1 MCQAD
6 VQPVLPDVAGM
17 LSEISQDGKWPL
29 SEKLF
34 NYVFRHVLPLVE
46 PQHIDS
52 GDMKDLNASD
62 LQIVRMLNN
71 ALRQSG
77 VHAPTASK
85 SVNIHST
92 STDGPGHFRG
102 YSEGGSMLRTSLF
115 AQSGSNSS
123 GSIANGTA
131 GTVPIAPSTLRPIHG
146 QDGIGVDEVTSS
158 LSNLSFDRPRSS
170 DTTGTSRT
178 DSRGDA
184 SDVNA
189 RVPTIDSALEAI
201 LQQAATV
208 AARDTQPGPPPPE
221 LACCNELLSVY
232 LRCGQ
237 QQRAMELLRR
247 MLAYAN
253 LSPMYLRMLIELVY
267 SVVLYC
273 DAFILYIDNSVVLAE
288 LAGHS
293 LPGWKHANVHSR
305 WCTDSCS
312 CFPGLQHSCRHYV
325 QRSQCRLTSVLWCEA
340 Q

>member
-34 NYVFRHVLPLVE
+34 NYVFRNVLPLVE

-52 GDMKDLNASD
+52 ADMKDLNASD

-77 VHAPTASK
+77 VHAPASAK
-85 SVNIHST
+85 TVNVHS
-92 STDGPGHFRG
+92 SAADGAGHFRG
-102 YSEGGSMLRTSLF
+102 FPEGGSMLRTSLF

-123 GSIANGTA
+123 GSVANGTSGSA
-131 GTVPIAPSTLRPIHG
+131 PIAPNSVRPPLG
-146 QDGIGVDEVTSS
+146 QEGVGVDEVTSS

-178 DSRGDA
+178 DSRGDV
-184 SDVNA
+184 SDITT
-189 RVPTIDSALEAI
+189 RVPAIDSALEAI
-201 LQQAATV
+201 LQQAAAV
-208 AARDTQPGPPPPE
+208 AARETQPGPPPPE

-247 MLAYAN
+247 MLACVPN
-253 LSPMYLRMLIELVY
+253 I
-267 SVVLYC
+267 SVIWIMP
-273 DAFILYIDNSVVLAE
+273 F
-288 LAGHS
+288 
-293 LPGWKHANVHSR
+293 
-305 WCTDSCS
+305 
-312 CFPGLQHSCRHYV
+312 
-325 QRSQCRLTSVLWCEA
+325 
-340 Q
+340 

>member
-1 MCQAD
+1 MIMHDPHFMCFEFSEQTGILTVRVATCRYLAHFSQNILLWLRLCGVMQLFIHMCQAD

-17 LSEISQDGKWPL
+17 LSEIAQDGKWPL

-52 GDMKDLNASD
+52 ADMKDLNASD

-77 VHAPTASK
+77 VHAPTSTK
-85 SVNIHST
+85 TVNVHS
-92 STDGPGHFRG
+92 SAADGTGHFRG
-102 YSEGGSMLRTSLF
+102 FPEGGSMSRTSLF

-123 GSIANGTA
+123 GSIANGTTA
-131 GTVPIAPSTLRPIHG
+131 SAPIAPNALRPPLG

-184 SDVNA
+184 SDVNC
-189 RVPTIDSALEAI
+189 RVPAIDSALEAI
-201 LQQAATV
+201 LQQAAAV
-208 AARDTQPGPPPPE
+208 AARETQPGPPHPE

-247 MLAYAN
+247 MLACVPN
-253 LSPMYLRMLIELVY
+253 ITLMQFMLECQFLMV
-267 SVVLYC
+267 
-273 DAFILYIDNSVVLAE
+273 
-288 LAGHS
+288 
-293 LPGWKHANVHSR
+293 
-305 WCTDSCS
+305 CTVS
-312 CFPGLQHSCRHYV
+312 
-325 QRSQCRLTSVLWCEA
+325 
-340 Q
+340 